1 MSRRADALARRLEQ
15 GADAL
20 AAFAA
25 TLNDAEWNTPVPRDG
40 RTVGV
45 CVHHVADIYPLEMHL
60 AGELAA
66 GKAIEGVTWGAV
78 AEVNAKHAR
87 ENAKPTRQG
96 TLDLLKKNSRAASQA
111 IRGYSDDQLD
121 TAAAVSLYF
130 DAPMTLQFWLEDHP
144 VRHSFHHLGRI
155 KGALGR

>member
-1 MSRRADALARRLEQ
+1 MSRRSESLAKRLEQ

-25 TLNDAEWNTPVPRDG
+25 NLNDSDWNTPVPRDG

-66 GKAIEGVTWGAV
+66 GKPIQGVTWGAV
-78 AEVNAKHAR
+78 AEVNAKHAK
-87 ENAKPTRQG
+87 EHAKPTKAE
-96 TLDLLKKNSRAASQA
+96 TLDLLKKNSRDASKT
-111 IRGYSDDQLD
+111 IRGFSDEQLD
-121 TAAAVSLYF
+121 GAAPVSLYF
-130 DAPMTLQFWLEDHP
+130 DAPMTLQFWIEDHP
-144 VRHSFHHLGRI
+144 MRHSYHHLGKIR
-155 KGALGR
+155 GALGR

>member
-1 MSRRADALARRLEQ
+1 MSRRADALAKRLEQ

-60 AGELAA
+60 AGALAS
-66 GKAIEGVTWGAV
+66 GQAIEGVTWGAV
-78 AEVNAKHAR
+78 AEVNAKHAK
-87 ENAKPTRQG
+87 ENAKANKAAAI
-96 TLDLLKKNSRAASQA
+96 DLLKKNSREASKT
-111 IRGYSDDQLD
+111 IRGYSDEQLD
-121 TAAAVSLYF
+121 QAAPVSLYF